1 MSLFEIILLLVTGLI
16 VGVINTLAGGAT
28 IISLS
33 VLMFLGLPP
42 NVANAT
48 HRIAAL
54 FQTFVSTST
63 FRKEKVL
70 DFKKA
75 LYLGIPTAFGSLIGA
90 YIAEYELR
98 GMDRATYGDN
108 LLIELANSLTTV
120 RISNCNRRQL
130 YRYLR
135 FYRLYPSIVGTL
147 SPQLKELLPAKM
159 QAIGKAGTL
168 SPQLHFPPEQGVAM
182 LSSQEVMILTSQN
195 AISRSGHR
203 R

>member
-1 MSLFEIILLLVTGLI
+1 MMNKLAIFDFDALVVAIRQAHEHMAAQAGRA
-16 VGVINTLAGGAT
+16 IN
-28 IISLS
+28 ISLT
-33 VLMFLGLPP
+33 LRNWF
-42 NVANAT
+42 
-48 HRIAAL
+48 
-54 FQTFVSTST
+54 
-63 FRKEKVL
+63 
-70 DFKKA
+70 
-75 LYLGIPTAFGSLIGA
+75 IGA

-108 LLIELANSLTTV
+108 LLIEFANSLTTV